1 MRGGGCSTRRDPTTP
16 PDAPT
21 YAAFW
26 HRYLRAHARPATRR
40 LHYAGSLLAL
50 AAILAAVITQHWW
63 WLVAAPATGYAF
75 AWFSHVFLEGNR
87 PETFGHPL
95 WSLASDFRML
105 ALWVGGRLEGHL
117 EAARGERDGM
127 PPRSGAAGR

>member
-1 MRGGGCSTRRDPTTP
+1 MRACISTHGAASSTRKAPTTP
-16 PDAPT
+16 PEAIT

-26 HRYLRAHARPATRR
+26 HRYLRAHARPATRT

-50 AAILAAVITQHWW
+50 AAIVMAAMTRDWR
-63 WLVAAPATGYAF
+63 WLIAAPVIGYGF
-75 AWFSHVFLEGNR
+75 AWIAHLFVEGNR

-105 ALWVGGRLEGHL
+105 GLWLTGRLGSHL
-117 EAARGERDGM
+117 T
-127 PPRSGAAGR
+127 AAGQDP